1 MDEYKMWSKIKEQDK
16 YCVFCG
22 RQVVG
27 LWEADFSISKR
38 KTATCWHKDCLKERN
53 RKNKCLM

>member
-1 MDEYKMWSKIKEQDK
+1 MDEYKAWSKIKEQDK

-38 KTATCWHKDCLKERN
+38 KTATCWHKECFRREN
-53 RKNKCLM
+53 RRKK